1 MFAVNTGLTGRI
13 SLLAKAH
20 RGRSGVEEIA
30 LWAVLGV
37 TALVAA
43 LIAGVS
49 LHERLHHRRAE
60 ALGRR
65 KKQRLQ
71 L

>member
-1 MFAVNTGLTGRI
+1 M
-13 SLLAKAH
+13 
-20 RGRSGVEEIA
+20 EEIA

-37 TALVAA
+37 TALVGI
-43 LIAGVS
+43 LIAGTS
-49 LHERLHHRRAE
+49 IYERLHHRRAQ

-65 KKQRLQ
+65 KKQRIQ